1 MSQEGAAQGGQGEQG
16 LRLSKS
22 APLAQALVETIH
34 AGEVESLI
42 EFSLFLFL
50 MRLRPNICSNRHTI
64 IRFDMCIWE
73 YS

>member
-1 MSQEGAAQGGQGEQG
+1 MSEEGAAGGGQGEQG

-42 EFSLFLFL
+42 ELLREHPGRE
-50 MRLRPNICSNRHTI
+50 RLVFRTFAAVCPGAG
-64 IRFDMCIWE
+64 
-73 YS
+73 